1 VNETFFDNEPFI
13 AKQTL
18 FLRHDFVNRIV
29 FNLIGLD
36 WIVRTIGRSFL
47 YVKEKVA
54 QDVGWGWLMT
64 ARESEWSQPHEFK
77 IVCHLSG
84 LPFVLFHFIQNGGLR
99 KRKEYCTNDSLKA

>member
-1 VNETFFDNEPFI
+1 VKVNETFFDNEPFI

-36 WIVRTIGRSFL
+36 WILRIIGKSFL

-54 QDVGWGWLMT
+54 QDVGVGVVDDGEDVS
-64 ARESEWSQPHEFK
+64 RRS
-77 IVCHLSG
+77 
-84 LPFVLFHFIQNGGLR
+84 
-99 KRKEYCTNDSLKA
+99 SL

>member
-1 VNETFFDNEPFI
+1 VKVNETFFDNEPFI

-36 WIVRTIGRSFL
+36 CILSKSFL

-54 QDVGWGWLMT
+54 QDMAVGVVDDGEDVS
-64 ARESEWSQPHEFK
+64 RRS
-77 IVCHLSG
+77 
-84 LPFVLFHFIQNGGLR
+84 
-99 KRKEYCTNDSLKA
+99 SL